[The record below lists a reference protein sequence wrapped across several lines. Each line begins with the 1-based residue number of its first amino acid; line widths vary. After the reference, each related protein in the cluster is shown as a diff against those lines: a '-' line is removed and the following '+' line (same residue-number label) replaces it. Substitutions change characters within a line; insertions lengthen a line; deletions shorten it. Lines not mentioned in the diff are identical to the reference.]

1 MEANTINKRIT
12 TKINRDSLRLLRLI
26 AAATGERLF
35 AVIDRIVREE
45 WARVEPSITSSPT
58 ASAPPRS
65 DK

>member
-1 MEANTINKRIT
+1 MKQNRIT

-45 WARVEPSITSSPT
+45 WARVEPTITSDR
-58 ASAPPRS
+58 ADSAPRQS